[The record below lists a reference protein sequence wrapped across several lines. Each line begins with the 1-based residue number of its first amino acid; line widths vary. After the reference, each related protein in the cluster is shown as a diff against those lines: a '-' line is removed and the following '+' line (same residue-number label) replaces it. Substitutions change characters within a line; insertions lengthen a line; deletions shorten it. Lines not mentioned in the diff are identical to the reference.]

1 MIRFV
6 RSGVLAVLGAL
17 SLASVPARAEPQ
29 LEASGFAGVAYLST
43 QNQLGDSWAPEQVPG
58 TAPVVGARLNLLGPP
73 VFEQNGLRFQIGVEL
88 ELAMAAA
95 YTGGTAIADGGR
107 MTYFAPIFGWRGHL
121 FGRVLNETD
130 YQFHMV
136 MGAGGETVAS
146 SSPFMR
152 KETDPVLYWGAG
164 VGIPVGYGDWQVRG
178 DLRHGLMPAR
188 TEGFTSTIE
197 VQLGVSTRFGLPHKK
212 RIIPPR
218 KDLPPPQPIVDEHDG
233 DGDGLPD
240 RLDRCPSEKESVN
253 GIADEDGCAE
263 PDTDGDK
270 IVGIADKCPDKAEDA
285 DGFED
290 DDGCPEPDNDSDGL
304 DDVGD
309 RCPGEAEVRNGFE
322 DEDGCPDTL
331 PAELAKTFASA
342 SKVVFEAN
350 RARVTDKSK
359 KMLAQVIAVLAQFPT
374 LKVVVIGHPAK
385 EGVEDL
391 ARRRADAVKWHLI
404 DDGMIEQERVE
415 SRVGDVAK
423 SPAIELQLLVR

>member
-6 RSGVLAVLGAL
+6 RSGVIAVLGAL
-17 SLASVPARAEPQ
+17 SLASIPARAEPQ

-58 TAPVVGARLNLLGPP
+58 TAPVFGARLNILGPS
-73 VFEQNGLRFQIGVEL
+73 VFEQNRLRFQIGVEL
-88 ELAMAAA
+88 ELAIAASF
-95 YTGGTAIADGGR
+95 TGGTAIDDGGR
-107 MTYFAPIFGWRGHL
+107 MTYFAPIFGWRGHV
-121 FGRVLNETD
+121 FGRVLNESD

-164 VGIPVGYGDWQVRG
+164 LGIPVGYGAWQVRG

-197 VQLGVSTRFGLPHKK
+197 VQLGVSTRFGLPYKK
-212 RIIPPR
+212 RITPPR
-218 KDLPPPQPIVDEHDG
+218 KDVPPPQPIVDEHDG

-240 RLDRCPSEKESVN
+240 RLDKCPWEKESVN

-263 PDTDGDK
+263 PDTDGDR
-270 IVGIADKCPDKAEDA
+270 IVGLADS
-285 DGFED
+285 DG
-290 DDGCPEPDNDSDGL
+290 DGL
-304 DDVGD
+304 DDVSD
-309 RCPGEAEVRNGFE
+309 RCPSEPELRNGVE

-331 PAELAKTFASA
+331 PAELGKTLAAA
-342 SKVVFEAN
+342 SKIVFEAN

-359 KMLAQVIAVLAQFPT
+359 QTLAQVIAMLGQFPT
-374 LKVVVIGHPAK
+374 LKIVVIGHPAK
-385 EGVEDL
+385 AGSEDL

-404 DDGMIEQERVE
+404 DDGMIAQERVE